1 MNPQV
6 LSHPMSVRL
15 QRNAPDP
22 LARQIW
28 LRAWVFYITDSIR
41 PSQQSLFS
49 LVRMEDSLS
58 EAFLCVPL
66 GVEQAVVQTSIE
78 PTTKSIFRK
87 YQMWSSILYG
97 DSFDFLFP
105 LLGIKKKTLK
115 FLEFWNSRINF
126 WSFIHQIRDIYHQT
140 HIYKQYVRASLRFKQ
155 TQECKAHCRWSI
167 DIFRFRLIPW
177 FQKTHLFC

>member
-105 LLGIKKKTLK
+105 LLGIKKKP
-115 FLEFWNSRINF
+115 WNF
-126 WSFIHQIRDIYHQT
+126 WSSETLASISGASSIRLETFIIK
-140 HIYKQYVRASLRFKQ
+140 HIYTNNMLEPVCALNKPKSAKHTADGQ
-155 TQECKAHCRWSI
+155 
-167 DIFRFRLIPW
+167 
-177 FQKTHLFC
+177 